1 MKRTV
6 VLAVCM
12 LLLLLSTHAVLAN
25 QRTIVKVHRGDI
37 VELEGGWKAR
47 IVGVRAADLDD
58 PYGQKAF
65 QYAQK
70 ALEGQRVAFFSWTK
84 DNTAAGIVYGED
96 GLPFATV
103 EYGPKRKDFGA
114 ELVSM
119 GLAEVDTEHM
129 PEYVEHYA
137 DLQKKAMAKQNGM
150 WRDVKPAKVRKAA
163 Q

>member
-1 MKRTV
+1 
-6 VLAVCM
+6 M
-12 LLLLLSTHAVLAN
+12 LLILFTTHAVLAN

-47 IVGVRAADLDD
+47 LVGVRAADLDD

-65 QYAQK
+65 QYAQQ
-70 ALEGQRVAFFSWTK
+70 ALEGQRVTFSSWTK

-103 EYGPKRKDFGA
+103 EYGPQRKDFGA

-119 GLAEVDTEHM
+119 GLAEVDTEHL
-129 PEYVEHYA
+129 PEFAEHYNN
-137 DLQKKAMAKQNGM
+137 LQKKAIAQHSGM
-150 WRDVKPAKVRKAA
+150 WKDVKPEKVRKVA